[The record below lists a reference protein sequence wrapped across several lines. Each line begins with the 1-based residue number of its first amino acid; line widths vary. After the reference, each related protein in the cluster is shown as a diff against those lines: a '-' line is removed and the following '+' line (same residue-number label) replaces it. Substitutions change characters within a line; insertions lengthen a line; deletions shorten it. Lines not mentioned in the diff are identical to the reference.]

1 MNVTDV
7 RPNRVVEDLELTIVE
22 KEEPR
27 DVVTKYG
34 KESRVCVAVAEDA
47 EGNRVNLSLWDGE
60 IARLI
65 PSLAGVT
72 YAELEQSGLCW
83 PQWPGAWTTSDE
95 PAPPLARR
103 P

>member
-7 RPNRVVEDLELTIVE
+7 HPNRVVEDLELTIVE

-47 EGNRVNLSLWDGE
+47 QGNRVNLSLWDGE
-60 IARLI
+60 IDLVRVGMTVRITNGWARTFNQELQV
-65 PSLAGVT
+65 SAGLHG
-72 YAELEQSGLCW
+72 ELKIVS
-83 PQWPGAWTTSDE
+83 
-95 PAPPLARR
+95 
-103 P
+103 

>member
-60 IARLI
+60 IDLVRVGMRVRITNGWARTFNQELQV
-65 PSLAGVT
+65 SAGLHG
-72 YAELEQSGLCW
+72 ELKIVS
-83 PQWPGAWTTSDE
+83 
-95 PAPPLARR
+95 
-103 P
+103 

>member
-34 KESRVCVAVAEDA
+34 KESRVCVAVAEDG

-60 IARLI
+60 IDLVRVGMRVRITNGWARTFNQELQV
-65 PSLAGVT
+65 SAGLHG
-72 YAELEQSGLCW
+72 ELEIVS
-83 PQWPGAWTTSDE
+83 
-95 PAPPLARR
+95 
-103 P
+103 

>member
-34 KESRVCVAVAEDA
+34 KESRVCVAVAEDG

-60 IARLI
+60 IDLVRVGMKVRITNGWARTFNQELQV
-65 PSLAGVT
+65 SAGLHG
-72 YAELEQSGLCW
+72 ELKIVS
-83 PQWPGAWTTSDE
+83 
-95 PAPPLARR
+95 
-103 P
+103 

>member
-34 KESRVCVAVAEDA
+34 KESRVCVAVAEDG

-60 IARLI
+60 IDLVRVGMRVRITNGWARTFNQELQV
-65 PSLAGVT
+65 SAGLHG
-72 YAELEQSGLCW
+72 ELKIVS
-83 PQWPGAWTTSDE
+83 
-95 PAPPLARR
+95 
-103 P
+103 

>member
-7 RPNRVVEDLELTIVE
+7 RPNRVVDDLELTIVE

-34 KESRVCVAVAEDA
+34 KESRVCVAVAEDG

-60 IARLI
+60 IDLVRVGMRVRITNGWARTFNQELQV
-65 PSLAGVT
+65 SAGLHG
-72 YAELEQSGLCW
+72 ELEIVS
-83 PQWPGAWTTSDE
+83 
-95 PAPPLARR
+95 
-103 P
+103 

>member
-34 KESRVCVAVAEDA
+34 KESRVCVAVAEDG

-60 IARLI
+60 IDLVRAGMRVRITNGWARTFNQELQV
-65 PSLAGVT
+65 SAGLHG
-72 YAELEQSGLCW
+72 ELKIVS
-83 PQWPGAWTTSDE
+83 
-95 PAPPLARR
+95 
-103 P
+103 

>member
-34 KESRVCVAVAEDA
+34 KESRVCVAVAEDG

-60 IARLI
+60 IDLVRAGMKVRITNGWARTFNQELQV
-65 PSLAGVT
+65 SAGLHG
-72 YAELEQSGLCW
+72 ELKIVS
-83 PQWPGAWTTSDE
+83 
-95 PAPPLARR
+95 
-103 P
+103 

>member
-22 KEEPR
+22 KEAPR

-34 KESRVCVAVAEDA
+34 KESRVCVAVAEDG

-60 IARLI
+60 IDLVRAGMKVRITNGWARTFNQELQV
-65 PSLAGVT
+65 SAGLHG
-72 YAELEQSGLCW
+72 ELKIVS
-83 PQWPGAWTTSDE
+83 
-95 PAPPLARR
+95 
-103 P
+103 